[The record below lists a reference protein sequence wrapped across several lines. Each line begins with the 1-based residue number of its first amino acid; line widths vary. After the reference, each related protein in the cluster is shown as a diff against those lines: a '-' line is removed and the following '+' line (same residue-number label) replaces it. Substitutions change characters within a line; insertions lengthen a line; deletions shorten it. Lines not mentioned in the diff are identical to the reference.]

1 MNVGGALCGT
11 ELSMSLREQTQ
22 ESLTCDFKSYPIFR
36 PASLSYN
43 KAQWHEVT
51 PINLMEE
58 EKEEEVIRL
67 AWGCYQLDSEKLQKE
82 ISKKKKNH
90 WNFPLKYV
98 AIYLSITLKDMW

>member
-51 PINLMEE
+51 AINLMEE
-58 EKEEEVIRL
+58 EEEEGEAMPELPGRVAPAPQSL
-67 AWGCYQLDSEKLQKE
+67 GGELLQE
-82 ISKKKKNH
+82 QG
-90 WNFPLKYV
+90 
-98 AIYLSITLKDMW
+98 A